1 MVRHS
6 TFDPTDDDAYEHDRQ
21 RFDWALLRSGSVA
34 RYGSAFHF
42 DAAQRRLGELGYR
55 VHLLDA
61 AAWRTTEDLHDALAA
76 SLSFPAWYGRN
87 LDALD
92 DLLADVAAF
101 RLGGDSSVTGTVLAI
116 DHFERLCAIDRRTAT
131 AVLDIYARHA
141 RFAAHLGH
149 PMLCLVASADGGLGP
164 VGGHPVAEGP
174 RCDVE
179 PDPPMPFTES
189 DVVSIVFQLVA
200 DATTADRGVAALA
213 TALDRFSRVRTTA
226 RPATREEAS
235 NFHRYDPRVREE
247 GATVYRLA
255 VGLRGSGDL
264 EQLVDELE
272 SRLWA
277 VAGTSGES
285 FYHAVPDPAPTDPV
299 LAEFPDLA

>member
-6 TFDPTDDDAYEHDRQ
+6 TFDPTDDDAYEHARQ

-42 DAAQRRLGELGYR
+42 EAAQRRLGELGYR

-61 AAWRTTEDLHDALAA
+61 ASWHTTEDLHDALAA
-76 SLSFPAWYGRN
+76 ALAFPAWYGRN

-92 DLLADVAAF
+92 DLLDDVAAF
-101 RLGGDSSVTGTVLAI
+101 RLGGDSSATGTVLAI
-116 DHFERLCAIDRRTAT
+116 DHFERLCAIDRRTA
-131 AVLDIYARHA
+131 AALLDIYARHA

-149 PMLCLVASADGGLGP
+149 PMLCLVASADGGLA

-174 RCDVE
+174 RWDVE
-179 PDPPMPFTES
+179 PEPPMPFTES
-189 DVVSIVFQLVA
+189 DVVSIVFQVVA
-200 DATTADRGVAALA
+200 DAATADRCVAALSD
-213 TALDRFSRVRTTA
+213 ALDRFPRVGTAA

-264 EQLVDELE
+264 EQLVDELDA
-272 SRLWA
+272 RLRA
-277 VAGTSGES
+277 MLGSGGES
-285 FYHAVPDPAPTDPV
+285 FYHAVRDPAPTDPV